1 MRIRFIILIMATLM
15 LVGCSSMG
23 FIPPKYS
30 LATTDY
36 VNNAVGA
43 NLQAALAEYKESSDK
58 IMNEINQQIEVLNSD
73 IESQKKSMEEA
84 KASIVQIQNLS
95 DQVRIMTA
103 DSKNELKLVKE
114 DLLTNL
120 DKIKENAVSLN
131 KALNELQEKDK
142 VIEAKALKIEQRI
155 LDIHKETLIELSKA
169 IETYYNE

>member
-1 MRIRFIILIMATLM
+1 
-15 LVGCSSMG
+15 MG
-23 FIPPKYS
+23 FIPSKYS

-58 IMNEINQQIEVLNSD
+58 IMNEINQQIKALNSD
-73 IESQKKSMEEA
+73 IESQKKNMEEA
-84 KASIVQIQNLS
+84 KTSIVQIQNLS

-103 DSKNELKLVKE
+103 DSKNEFKLVKE

-120 DKIKENAVSLN
+120 DKIKENAESLN

>member
-1 MRIRFIILIMATLM
+1 M
-15 LVGCSSMG
+15 LVGFSFMG

-43 NLQAALAEYKESSDK
+43 NLQTALVDYKESSDK
-58 IMNEINQQIEVLNSD
+58 IMNEINQQIKALNSD

-114 DLLTNL
+114 ELLTNL

-142 VIEAKALKIEQRI
+142 VIEAKALEIEQRI